1 MNFDRQYRLLSTLFS
16 LVRQNQ
22 FRVLV
27 SVSLTLLS
35 GVATGGSF
43 FALLPL
49 LESVGIPQNPT
60 NQSRAFELV
69 NTVWTTLGLRLTLY
83 GSLTVYVAFTLFQ
96 ALLGYVRSVL
106 NVRIVE
112 ETKQTLRNELF
123 SATIEAEWGFIKDQ
137 KNTRI
142 FNNLISEINTIG
154 YLMTTLIG
162 ACSTFILF
170 CVYLGTS
177 LFVSFKMT
185 VFAALCFLPL
195 LIVQR
200 RLNRQA
206 YKTGEDMY
214 GRHERLFG
222 AVLEFINSFKLAK
235 SYSFQDRYVSEFREI
250 TRQTV
255 QDEHRFVRISA
266 ATDMLYQ
273 VGMALVISFVLI
285 WSIQVAHIPMV
296 DLLLMVYVAS
306 KLLPNFSTLVRNYQ
320 YILSTFPSCEG
331 VFSLLYNT
339 KQYKEQDNP
348 ELSTTFPQETIRFAN
363 VGFRYE
369 SDKPIFDGFNCLIS
383 INKTTSIMG
392 ASGQGKTTFVELLLG
407 LLKPQQGEI
416 WIDNT
421 NLACVNLRD
430 WRKTTAYIPQECF
443 LFHTT
448 IRQNLLW
455 AKPDATEAD
464 LRAVLKLV
472 AGNFVFELPNGL
484 ETVVGDQGIRL
495 SGGERQRIALARAM
509 LRAPKL
515 LILDEATNALDSANE
530 LLIKQTIDQLKGKV
544 TILLIAHSDYLH
556 EGTDKTIVLGSF
568 AESYINPHPVGWPV
582 LTATDVGCN

>member
-1 MNFDRQYRLLSTLFS
+1 MGVFCFQEEIAMNFDRQRSLFSTLFS
-16 LVRQNQ
+16 LVRQSQ

-49 LESVGIPQNPT
+49 LESVGMPQSPT

-69 NTVWTTLGLRLTLY
+69 NTVWTMLGLRLTLY

-112 ETKQTLRNELF
+112 EAKQTLRNELF
-123 SATIEAEWGFIKDQ
+123 SATIESEWEFIKDQ

-142 FNNLISEINTIG
+142 FNNLISEISTVG
-154 YLMTTLIG
+154 YLVTTLTG
-162 ACSTFILF
+162 ACSTLILF
-170 CVYLGTS
+170 CVYLATS
-177 LFVSFKMT
+177 LFISFKMT
-185 VFAALCFLPL
+185 VLAALCFLPL
-195 LIVQR
+195 LTIQR
-200 RLNRQA
+200 LLNSRA
-206 YKTGEDMY
+206 YKVGEDMY
-214 GRHERLFG
+214 WRHEHLFG
-222 AVLEFINSFKLAK
+222 IVLEFINSFKLAK

-250 TRQTV
+250 TRQTA
-255 QDEHRFVRISA
+255 QDEYRFARISA

-273 VGMALVISFVLI
+273 AGMAFIISFVLI

-296 DLLLMVYVAS
+296 DLLLMVYIAS

-320 YILSTFPSCEG
+320 YMLNTLPSCEG
-331 VFSLLYNT
+331 VFGLLHST
-339 KQYKEQDNP
+339 KQHKEEDNS
-348 ELSTTFPQETIRFAN
+348 ELSTTFPQEAIRFVN
-363 VGFRYE
+363 VGFCYE
-369 SDKPIFDGFNCLIS
+369 SDKPIFDGFNCVIPV
-383 INKTTSIMG
+383 NKTTSITG
-392 ASGQGKTTFVELLLG
+392 VSGQGKTTLVELLLG

-421 NLACVNLRD
+421 NLASVNLRN
-430 WRKTTAYIPQECF
+430 WRNATAYIPQECF

-455 AKPDATEAD
+455 AKPDATELD
-464 LRAVLKLV
+464 LRVVLKLV
-472 AGNFVFELPNGL
+472 AGDFVFGLPSGL

-515 LILDEATNALDSANE
+515 LILDEATNALDSVNE

-556 EGTDKTIVLGSF
+556 GGADKTIVLT
-568 AESYINPHPVGWPV
+568 HR
-582 LTATDVGCN
+582 